1 MATDGTFASV
11 TGKGWIGLG
20 AGSDFEAGGVGEA
33 SAREFFGA
41 AACVLLLE
49 FGAGDERRFVFN
61 RAVAFGDCLGIAVGV
76 ARGENFAEFR
86 GNDDLD
92 WAVVLRRVRHDW
104 CISFSAF
111 AMASARLAGDKCA
124 MGLT

>member
-61 RAVAFGDCLGIAVGV
+61 RAVAFGDCLGV
-76 ARGENFAEFR
+76 AGFVAALEDFGEFFGDDDVERLVFFR
-86 GNDDLD
+86 RAG
-92 WAVVLRRVRHDW
+92 HGW